1 MKGDRSNDWE
11 PVSVSLP
18 GRYWITILALVDTAV
33 REISAPQLEELKKQG
48 KKMED
53 VSDEMRAAL
62 SGPIFARGAIVK
74 ALHEAG
80 IMTAE
85 ANFQHGTDALMALI
99 KRLHNELGDRGG

>member
-1 MKGDRSNDWE
+1 MDAG
-11 PVSVSLP
+11 VQ
-18 GRYWITILALVDTAV
+18 
-33 REISAPQLEELKKQG
+33 EISAPRMEELKKQG
-48 KKMED
+48 
-53 VSDEMRAAL
+53 VRIDELPDHTKAVL

-99 KRLHNELGDRGG
+99 KRFQNERGNPKQ